1 MAMDEDAKK
10 KIQIF
15 LALAILIAAVRTG
28 YILYERH
35 SESVQEKKAA
45 EAPPLNP
52 DYYITP
58 KKLYPYDL
66 KSAKQLTQQPVW
78 AKVGYRYPYFAYN
91 SATHHSEFGKEVG
104 LLLPLQKLQITDVV
118 TDKAPDSDDAR
129 QIFAVFQQDG
139 KPYTVQIG
147 TVEGKEY
154 KFFSDAMFFVEDPRD
169 LYKHWPQDIWD
180 SIGKHEMRPGMNEL
194 QADFAIGLGIP
205 EKQADEA
212 WKTVHYPNG
221 GNPLTVTYH
230 NGRATDVK
238 PDKAS

>member
-10 KIQIF
+10 KIQIV
-15 LALAILIAAVRTG
+15 LALAILIAAVRTA

-35 SESVQEKKAA
+35 EDAVQQNKTA

-52 DYYITP
+52 DYYVTP

-78 AKVGYRYPYFAYN
+78 AKVGYRYPYFNYN
-91 SATHHSEFGKEVG
+91 PTTHHSDFAKEVG
-104 LLLPLQKLQITDVV
+104 LLLPLQKLAIQDVV
-118 TDKAPDSDDAR
+118 IDKAPDSGNSR
-129 QIFAVFQQDG
+129 QVFAVFEQEG

-147 TVEGKEY
+147 TVEDNDY

-169 LYKHWPQDIWD
+169 LYKHWPADIWD
-180 SIGKHEMRPGMNEL
+180 SITRHEMKTGMNEL

-230 NGRATDVK
+230 NGKATEVK
-238 PDKAS
+238 PDKVS

>member
-1 MAMDEDAKK
+1 MDEDAKK

-118 TDKAPDSDDAR
+118 TDKAPDSGDGR
-129 QIFAVFQQDG
+129 QILAVFEQDG

-154 KFFSDAMFFVEDPRD
+154 KFFSDAM
-169 LYKHWPQDIWD
+169 L
-180 SIGKHEMRPGMNEL
+180 
-194 QADFAIGLGIP
+194 
-205 EKQADEA
+205 
-212 WKTVHYPNG
+212 
-221 GNPLTVTYH
+221 
-230 NGRATDVK
+230 ATLMAAGVFSK
-238 PDKAS
+238 WE